1 MSWQKFS
8 DCRLPCLV
16 SEGVPELF
24 SQMGCSAAG
33 VWWMVLQNASA
44 VQEVCSGEAVGESVS
59 YLDVYFK
66 KIFHLCICAC
76 VYAFVHACMC
86 VLMHVCVYRC
96 RPEEGTGS
104 PAEEVTDS
112 VRHPACYMQARL

>member
-1 MSWQKFS
+1 MF
-8 DCRLPCLV
+8 
-16 SEGVPELF
+16 
-24 SQMGCSAAG
+24 
-33 VWWMVLQNASA
+33 LQDASA

-66 KIFHLCICAC
+66 KYFIY
-76 VYAFVHACMC
+76 VFVHACMC

-112 VRHPACYMQARL
+112 VRRPACYMQARL